1 MKTLY
6 FIFYIIDHSVCNQSP
21 PYLKYKYEK
30 KFATYWEKCFLNSYP
45 LFLD

>member
-6 FIFYIIDHSVCNQSP
+6 FIFYIIDHSVCDQSP

-30 KFATYWEKCFLNSYP
+30 KFGSILGKMF
-45 LFLD
+45 FK